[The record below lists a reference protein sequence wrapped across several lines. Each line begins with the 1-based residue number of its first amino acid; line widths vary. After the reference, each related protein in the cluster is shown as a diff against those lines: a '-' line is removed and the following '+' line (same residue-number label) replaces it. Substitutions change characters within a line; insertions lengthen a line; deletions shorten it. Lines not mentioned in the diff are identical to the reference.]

1 MGITIEQ
8 QFNGKANYDLGKTVE
23 GAVNNVSASVVQR
36 SNSITSTPM
45 GTSSTPEEMNL
56 TLSEP
61 TASPYAIEPHSR
73 VALSPGERARRIE
86 LVGGGRG
93 TESQQNRKMTDIEVP
108 YWNGEEV
115 KTMTLTVN
123 KFLVPNVT
131 SIFEQL
137 AAIKWKV
144 DPDTTGGYNYR
155 TMRTSDTTLSDHS
168 MGAAIDINWDNN
180 YNTGDGSSMAVRQNE
195 EVIRIFASQGFYW
208 GGDWERNK
216 DDMHF
221 SFCGY

>member
-23 GAVNNVSASVVQR
+23 GAVNNVNASVVQS

-45 GTSSTPEEMNL
+45 GTSSTPEELDL
-56 TLSEP
+56 TTTYTQS
-61 TASPYAIEPHSR
+61 SFAIEPHSR
-73 VALSPGERARRIE
+73 IDLNPGERERRIE
-86 LVGGGRG
+86 YLGGGIG
-93 TESQQNRKMTDIEVP
+93 TEKQQNKKMTTIKVP
-108 YWNGEEV
+108 YWNGSEV

-123 KFLVPNVT
+123 KKLVPNVT

-144 DPDTTGGYNYR
+144 DPGKTGGYNYR

-168 MGAAIDINWDNN
+168 MGAAIDINWNHN
-180 YNTGDGSSMAVRQNE
+180 HNTGDGSSMAVRGHE
-195 EVIRIFASQGFYW
+195 EVIAIFASQGFYW
-208 GGDWERNK
+208 GGDWETSK

-221 SFCGY
+221 SFAGH